1 MKTVLLA
8 GAIAL
13 SLAGCT
19 LVAAEPPPPEGAELT
34 GYIAEQ
40 QRRAPLAVE
49 VGGDGVVDFSLNG
62 SSCLEHAQQFLA
74 SIDVTTITDE
84 EVVLISKQFDEEMV
98 NCEARPLLDANA
110 GGYFSAAQLDYVY
123 DYFQDSLVPCLQT
136 QGLDVGVA
144 PSRAEFAGSAGW
156 IRWDPYSELGAAVP
170 PSRSAEIRERCPE
183 YPPAEFLGGR

>member
-40 QRRAPLAVE
+40 QRRLPQVVE
-49 VGGDGVVDFSLNG
+49 VGSNVVEFSLNG
-62 SSCLEHAQQFLA
+62 TSCLDHAQQFLA

-84 EVVLISKQFDEEMV
+84 EVLRVSEQFDEEMV
-98 NCEARPLLDANA
+98 SCESAVMLDPNA
-110 GGYFSAAQLDYVY
+110 GGYFSSAQLDYLY
-123 DYFQDSLVPCLQT
+123 DYFQDSLVPCLQL
-136 QGLDVGVA
+136 QGLDVGYA
-144 PSRAEFAGSAGW
+144 PSRAEFATAAGW
-156 IRWDPYSELGAAVP
+156 IQWDPYSELGAAVP
-170 PSRSAEIRERCPE
+170 PSRSAEIHERCPD